1 MSSKEFILG
10 LSERIGTSEEITH
23 RIVKYINKCVG
34 NILESG
40 KGLSIPPLGVFVIE
54 KRMERVVI
62 DPSTQKRML
71 IPPQNLLKLTDE
83 VNGTEDT
90 ASVHDVVKELARLT
104 KLPDDVADTIVNSF
118 LGYIQ
123 IALKND
129 DHLDIDGLGHFQMT
143 SDSQT
148 IFFTPSQTMS
158 SLVNRPFA
166 QFVPVIL
173 NDGVVFSDIEEVGA
187 KPTEETK
194 ENKGKEEKEQKE
206 EKEEKEQK
214 VPASTEIRV
223 EIPAPTEQQEPSTA
237 PEQQE
242 TAKEEAPTA
251 GQPAATLAEQP
262 LNVQEEQE
270 TSSTE
275 VSTSTSKAKNNSLWK
290 IASVFLLLTLVGSA
304 IGYLIGNALRRDE
317 APEVTETI
325 SNDTLQTPAVA
336 EEKELQIDLDE
347 VNSHVTYGAYRITG
361 VDTVIVVSRTQS
373 VKNLSAT
380 YFGGEQMEMY
390 IRALNGDKETVE
402 AGDTLRI
409 PHLEL
414 K

>member
-34 NILESG
+34 NIIESG

-83 VNGTEDT
+83 VNETEDT

-158 SLVNRPFA
+158 SLVNRPFS

-194 ENKGKEEKEQKE
+194 ENKEKEQKE
-206 EKEEKEQK
+206 
-214 VPASTEIRV
+214 PANAEICV
-223 EIPAPTEQQEPSTA
+223 EVPAPTEQQEPSTA

-275 VSTSTSKAKNNSLWK
+275 VSTSTSKPKNYSLWK

-304 IGYLIGNALRRDE
+304 IGYLIGNALRREE

>member
-104 KLPDDVADTIVNSF
+104 KLPDDVADTIVNFF

-206 EKEEKEQK
+206 QKE
-214 VPASTEIRV
+214 PASAEIRV
-223 EIPAPTEQQEPSTA
+223 EVPAPTEQQEPSTA

-242 TAKEEAPTA
+242 TAKEEVPTA
-251 GQPAATLAEQP
+251 EQPAATLSEQP

-270 TSSTE
+270 ASSTE
-275 VSTSTSKAKNNSLWK
+275 VSTSTSKPKNYSLWK

>member
-83 VNGTEDT
+83 VNETEDT

-206 EKEEKEQK
+206 QKE
-214 VPASTEIRV
+214 PASAEFRV
-223 EIPAPTEQQEPSTA
+223 EIPTEQQEPSTA

-275 VSTSTSKAKNNSLWK
+275 VSNSTSKAKNNSLWK

>member
-194 ENKGKEEKEQKE
+194 ENKEKEQKE
-206 EKEEKEQK
+206 
-214 VPASTEIRV
+214 PANAEIRV

-251 GQPAATLAEQP
+251 EQPAATLSEQP

-270 TSSTE
+270 ASSTE
-275 VSTSTSKAKNNSLWK
+275 VSTSTSKPKNYSLWK

>member
-194 ENKGKEEKEQKE
+194 EKKEKEEREEKEQKE
-206 EKEEKEQK
+206 H
-214 VPASTEIRV
+214 ANAEIRV
-223 EIPAPTEQQEPSTA
+223 EVPAPTEQQEPSTA
-237 PEQQE
+237 TEQQE
-242 TAKEEAPTA
+242 TAKAEAPTA
-251 GQPAATLAEQP
+251 NQPAATLAEQP

-270 TSSTE
+270 ASSTE
-275 VSTSTSKAKNNSLWK
+275 VSTSTPRPKNSSLWK

-336 EEKELQIDLDE
+336 EEKELQIDIDE